1 MRKKTYILSLGV
13 LCFSLLITTI
23 AYARN
28 STEDIYFDA
37 GNVTDGGD
45 LRVTSSFFS
54 ACTPLIR
61 SAILTTVSD
70 ILTDTV
76 STATLELTVS
86 DVSVS
91 NISVAN
97 PLVLSLFES
106 TDFTEG
112 DVALPMQGN
121 PLNSSVTLT
130 SPPAVGQTIAFPNS
144 AEFAAFVNGA
154 TSASSGDGNVG
165 VIVAI
170 TSCPFGNHTI
180 EFEDQESG
188 ILGPNFTLTNP
199 TAVELY
205 SLEAQNNLD
214 RNMVW
219 IIVAMG
225 FGLAGTLLF
234 VRVRAGRKT

>member
-1 MRKKTYILSLGV
+1 MKNKTYVLSLGV
-13 LCFSLLITTI
+13 LCFSLFMTTI
-23 AYARN
+23 ANARN

-45 LRVTSSFFS
+45 LRITSSFFS

-61 SAILTTVSD
+61 SAILTSVSQVTTNT
-70 ILTDTV
+70 I
-76 STATLELTVS
+76 STAALELTVS
-86 DVSVS
+86 AVSVANVS
-91 NISVAN
+91 AAN
-97 PLVLSLFES
+97 PLVLSLFEV

-112 DVALPMQGN
+112 DGTLPVQGN

-130 SPPAVGQTIAFPNS
+130 SPPAVGQPITFPNS
-144 AEFAAFVNGA
+144 TEFAAFIDAA
-154 TSASSGDGNVG
+154 TSASSGDGKVG

-188 ILGPNFTLTNP
+188 VSGPNFILSIP

-205 SLEAQNNLD
+205 AVETRNNFD
-214 RNMVW
+214 RN
-219 IIVAMG
+219 IIWMIAAMG
-225 FGLAGTLLF
+225 FGLAVTLLF
-234 VRVRAGRKT
+234 VRKRAVRKA